1 MKNKIQN
8 KPHLIHR
15 HVLDINVLGGID
27 CFQLKEQITNI
38 LQNVTYPE
46 LSRICDKYTG
56 IDLTYR
62 VKQIEIDLGV
72 VDIFDLRKCL
82 SQKLPRRFETNILDI
97 MNSVTT
103 EQFINQQEQIQG
115 SSLKSSLSEKKNK
128 VLDLESWGA
137 DNIPKSTNF
146 DKNTFE
152 DRLELD
158 LLQLLKNHFK
168 LELKNLK
175 DDRSLLD
182 MHSNVKIDNSLIF
195 IESIIDSIVD
205 GLVCDVL
212 RTVQKYLAKID
223 IERISEL
230 SIKAFIKSLTSQF
243 AKKVKKALHLVSTRQ
258 IQKSRNSLTT
268 KKLEDLENHVLE
280 ITKSIQNKIKV
291 ELNHIFKKEKAFK
304 QNSQNTKLHRSR
316 VLKYQIDIPIQ
327 KAMHR
332 LRQNITIVLKNYLS
346 FYKTQII
353 EEPLLQDVSRSLIR
367 FTANNAFQLAIDTFI
382 KKIILQFDE
391 KLKRVLH
398 VVLSKQVA
406 KNKDILITKSVFNLE
421 HSVLEV
427 IKARVKLELELI
439 LKRESSSKNSKSV
452 RARNN
457 VLKSRIEIPIQK
469 VIDDLERDIGIVIKN
484 YLLDQKKQ
492 RLKNFTSG
500 NIARDI
506 STRIICELKKALE
519 YELYK
524 GNNIIDSNFSNKTFL
539 KLDAIG
545 KGNLSSSADSIL
557 ELKIIQRFLRYGVL
571 PWDNVL
577 DRPNIPNLILKIANR
592 DVRLVKDLVLSLN
605 SNSLRRFVLQH
616 TNNQLLK
623 LMSVLLPNLQ
633 NPICYL
639 GTNLLDLLKCKNIK
653 LTLTKDKFGLRYWS
667 FILSNIFASDE
678 YITSGILIDRL
689 VSHLSTVVIDVV
701 PKELEAALVRRIQL
715 IGETQNLPDYLIH
728 WAKRTNVQRIDK
740 GENVFNDQENYNI
753 EVNNGLYTDSN
764 ITPLDLSEGVH
775 VQNAGIILYWIYLK
789 NLFSRLKLIQPQ
801 TNSFVNE
808 KKAIRATLLLYL
820 FVDNTF
826 KEVPE
831 YDLTLNKVLCG
842 LPIEQPLPS
851 KINIKQNERQEFL
864 KLTSVLISHWQFL
877 GKIDHKGFYHSFVD
891 RMGLLSWVETNWVLR
906 VEKKPQD
913 VLMKKLPWSI
923 SVIKLPWMQEH
934 MVVEW

>member
-1 MKNKIQN
+1 MTNKIQH

-15 HVLDINVLGGID
+15 HVLDINVLDGID
-27 CFQLKEQITNI
+27 CFQLKEKVTNI

-56 IDLTYR
+56 VDLTYS
-62 VKQIEIDLGV
+62 VNQIEIDLGV

-82 SQKLPRRFETNILDI
+82 SQKLPRRFEINILDI

-103 EQFINQQEQIQG
+103 ERFINQQEQMQG
-115 SSLKSSLSEKKNK
+115 SSVKSSLSEKKDK
-128 VLDLESWGA
+128 VFDLGEA

-152 DRLELD
+152 DRLELH
-158 LLQLLKNHFK
+158 LLQLLKNHLK

-175 DDRSLLD
+175 DDRSLLV
-182 MHSNVKIDNSLIF
+182 MHSNAKIDNPRIF
-195 IESIIDSIVD
+195 IENIIDSTVD
-205 GLVCDVL
+205 RLVCDVL
-212 RTVQKYLAKID
+212 LAVQKHLAKID
-223 IERISEL
+223 IEEKISEL
-230 SIKAFIKSLTSQF
+230 SIKTFIKSLTLQF
-243 AKKVKKALHLVSTRQ
+243 GKKIKKVLHLLSTSH
-258 IQKSRNSLTT
+258 IQKGRNDLTT
-268 KKLEDLENHVLE
+268 KKLEDLESHVLE
-280 ITKSIQNKIKV
+280 ITKSIQNEIKI
-291 ELNHIFKKEKAFK
+291 ELSHIFKKQKEFK
-304 QNSQNTKLHRSR
+304 QNSKNTKFHSSR
-316 VLKYQIDIPIQ
+316 FLKYQIDIPIQ

-332 LRQNITIVLKNYLS
+332 LRQNITIVFKNYLS
-346 FYKTQII
+346 FHKTEII
-353 EEPLLQDVSRSLIR
+353 EDQVLQDVSRSLIR
-367 FTANNAFQLAIDTFI
+367 FAANDAFQLAIDTFI

-391 KLKRVLH
+391 RLKRVLH
-398 VVLSKQVA
+398 VVVSKQVE
-406 KNKDILITKSVFNLE
+406 KNKDILTTKSVFNLE
-421 HSVLEV
+421 HAVLEV

-439 LKRESSSKNSKSV
+439 LKRESVSKNSRDIKI
-452 RARNN
+452 RNN
-457 VLKSRIEIPIQK
+457 VLKNCIEVPIQK
-469 VIDDLERDIGIVIKN
+469 VMDDLERDICIVIKN
-484 YLLDQKKQ
+484 SLIDQKIQ
-492 RLKNFTSG
+492 SVKNFTSE
-500 NIARDI
+500 NIVRDI
-506 STRIICELKKALE
+506 SLKIIYELKRALE
-519 YELYK
+519 YELCK
-524 GNNIIDSNFSNKTFL
+524 GDNIIDNKFSNKKFL
-539 KLDAIG
+539 NLEPIG
-545 KGNLSSSADSIL
+545 QSNLNSSADYVL
-557 ELKIIQRFLRYGVL
+557 EFKVIQRFLRYGML
-571 PWDNVL
+571 PWDSALN
-577 DRPNIPNLILKIANR
+577 RPNIPNLILKIANR
-592 DVRLVKDLVLSLN
+592 DVRLVKDLVLSLK

-639 GTNLLDLLKCKNIK
+639 ATNLPDLLKYKNIK
-653 LTLTKDKFGLRYWS
+653 LILTKDKFRLHYWS
-667 FILSNIFASDE
+667 FILSDIFVSDE
-678 YITSGILIDRL
+678 YITSGVLIDRL
-689 VSHLSTVVIDVV
+689 VSHLSTVVIDVL

-775 VQNAGIILYWIYLK
+775 IENAGIILYWIYLK
-789 NLFSRLKLIQPQ
+789 NLFSRLKLIQPH